1 LFLLCWPGRHAISAA
16 IIQSAS
22 KQLGIG
28 PKTFVIRAIHLAVF
42 LICFTFTWV
51 CLLHR
56 VELVNSQ
63 LHFFDTIWFVMVTLS
78 SVGYGDISPNHYTG
92 KLLVMLFIILG
103 FIVILPQLE
112 ELYHTFQLQRRLHNS
127 VNYSDSHK
135 HVILCSPELKPMV
148 LRDFLAEFFSDP
160 KNLDMHCVVLVE
172 KELPPFIRVSQ
183 GGE

>member
-1 LFLLCWPGRHAISAA
+1 MSNSAPL
-16 IIQSAS
+16 SHPPLS
-22 KQLGIG
+22 
-28 PKTFVIRAIHLAVF
+28 R
-42 LICFTFTWV
+42 V

-56 VELVNSQ
+56 VELVNSH
-63 LHFFDTIWFVMVTLS
+63 LNFFDTIWFVLVTLS
-78 SVGYGDISPNHYTG
+78 SVGYGDISPDHYTG

-127 VNYSDSHK
+127 VSYTDSRK

-160 KNLDMHCVVLVE
+160 KNLVGVAYGRCRCGLCLVWVWSWWLTYGYCFDILLQDMHCVVLVE
-172 KELPPFIRVSQ
+172 KELSPFIRVRTIIILL
-183 GGE
+183 